1 MQIILVGAGAPI
13 AGEGQLWRAVE
24 GEPAYR
30 LLVDVP
36 DGRPLDTASWRAGEG
51 LWTGR
56 QVYPGDLGSPEG
68 AAALLAVCQE
78 PIEGAEQEFNDWMD
92 KEHVP
97 GLGSVPGVLAARRYE
112 AVSGTPRFFAVYHVA
127 SQDVLTSDAWKA
139 AGSTEWTQR
148 MRGCTRGRARAVFVP
163 AS

>member
-1 MQIILVGAGAPI
+1 MQIILVASGSPL

-36 DGRPLDTASWRAGEG
+36 DGRPLDTPAWPAADI
-51 LWTGR
+51 WVGR
-56 QVYPGDLGSPEG
+56 QVFPGDVASPSG

-78 PIEGAEQEFNDWMD
+78 PVQGAEREFNDWMD

-112 AVSGTPRFFAVYHVA
+112 AVTGTPRYFAVYHLA
-127 SQDVLTSDAWKA
+127 SRDVLDKDEWKR
-139 AGSTEWTQR
+139 AGNTEWTRR
-148 MRGCTRGRARAVFVP
+148 MRAYTRGRVRAVFVP
-163 AS
+163 EE